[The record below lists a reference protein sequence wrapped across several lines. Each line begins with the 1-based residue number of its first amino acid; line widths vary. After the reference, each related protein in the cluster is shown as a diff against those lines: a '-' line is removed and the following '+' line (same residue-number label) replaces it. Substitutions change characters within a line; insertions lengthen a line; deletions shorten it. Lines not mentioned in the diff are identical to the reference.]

1 MPARSIAKPF
11 TRRQLLATY
20 REIKAEEQEKRA
32 RDCEVRE
39 TAWYHWTFH
48 RPYAW
53 EFWRIGFQNTV
64 GRKLAKTDSDIS
76 AIPGHDTL
84 AQEMGTMFPEYA
96 DDAERLW
103 DFLLSPY
110 VPMPRKDELMRR
122 AEERLTEHP
131 PQSDD
136 GFDFGANTEQE
147 F

>member
-1 MPARSIAKPF
+1 MPARSIDQHF
-11 TRRQLLATY
+11 TSRQLLETY
-20 REIKAEEQEKRA
+20 RQVKAEEQEKRA
-32 RDCEVRE
+32 RDCQVRE
-39 TAWYHWTFH
+39 TAWVHWTFH

-53 EFWRIGFQNTV
+53 EWWRIGFQKTV
-64 GRKLAKTDSDIS
+64 GRKIESGADLTSIS
-76 AIPGHDTL
+76 GYDTL

-122 AEERLTEHP
+122 AEERLLEHP
-131 PQSDD
+131 PQSDEA
-136 GFDFGANTEQE
+136 FDFGANAVQE